1 MNEEYGDAAATIRL
15 YDNRFASD
23 GHSDPRTGWDSN
35 QGAIAGV
42 HDDVYQTTLGEE
54 GSEGDEEMNE
64 MLEGVKEDNREISVP
79 ALRRLTNSKIIKNAG
94 GDINRMK
101 GNVDSC
107 KKFLGDVRFLIQGS
121 LQENLQKAKE
131 KNNGPQFDD
140 DDEIEEIQH
149 FTTKDG
155 KSGSSASSKGKRKI
169 GEMTSFFKYGVQDS
183 KQPSIKACVQSKERW
198 HVIDMAIALWFY
210 DACIPTNAVN
220 SPFFQKAVDKIAS
233 MGHGYKAPNYH
244 ALRVNLLRDAKTQIK
259 LIIDSFR
266 SHWAEVR
273 CTIMG
278 DGWTD
283 TRQRPLI
290 NFLVYCSKGLS
301 FTKFVDASNFIT
313 DAETLC
319 NLFAEIVEFVGPNN
333 VVHIVTDN
341 GANYKAAGRKLSERY
356 PTIRWS
362 PCAAHCINLIMK
374 DMLKMNDV
382 KNVAT
387 LASNVTVFIYDH
399 KWTLN

>member
-1 MNEEYGDAAATIRL
+1 METVDSRSTPNSEEQSLDQYTPSQGATIRQKK
-15 YDNRFASD
+15 D
-23 GHSDPRTGWDSN
+23 
-35 QGAIAGV
+35 IAWRYV
-42 HDDVYQTTLGEE
+42 TEAKN
-54 GSEGDEEMNE
+54 SEG
-64 MLEGVKEDNREISVP
+64 K
-79 ALRRLTNSKIIKNAG
+79 
-94 GDINRMK
+94 
-101 GNVDSC
+101 
-107 KKFLGDVRFLIQGS
+107 
-121 LQENLQKAKE
+121 KAKE
-131 KNNGPQFDD
+131 KKSGPQFDD

-155 KSGSSASSKGKRKI
+155 KSGSFASSKGKRKI

-198 HVIDMAIALWFY
+198 HDTDMAIALWFY

-244 ALRVNLLRDAKTQIK
+244 ALHVNLLRDAKTQIK

-266 SHWAEVR
+266 SHWAEVG

-301 FTKFVDASNFIT
+301 FIKSVNASNFIMNV
-313 DAETLC
+313 ETLC

-333 VVHIVTDN
+333 MVHMVTNN
-341 GANYKAAGRKLSERY
+341 GVNYKAARRKLSERY

-374 DMLKMNDV
+374 DMSEMNDV
-382 KNVAT
+382 ENVAT
-387 LASNVTVFIYDH
+387 LASKVTIFIYNH
-399 KWTLN
+399 KWTLNWLRMRPGWKEIVRPGATHFATTFIALKSLHDHKDHLQALVLNLCQNNDTFDMPFAHL

>member
-1 MNEEYGDAAATIRL
+1 MKQHL
-15 YDNRFASD
+15 
-23 GHSDPRTGWDSN
+23 
-35 QGAIAGV
+35 AG
-42 HDDVYQTTLGEE
+42 
-54 GSEGDEEMNE
+54 
-64 MLEGVKEDNREISVP
+64 
-79 ALRRLTNSKIIKNAG
+79 
-94 GDINRMK
+94 MK

-107 KKFLGDVRFLIQGS
+107 KKVPGDVRFLIQGS

-131 KNNGPQFDD
+131 NKSGPQFDDD

-155 KSGSSASSKGKRKI
+155 KSGSSASSKGKRKV

-198 HVIDMAIALWFY
+198 HDTDMAIALWFY

-220 SPFFQKAVDKIAS
+220 SPFFHKAVDKIAS

-244 ALRVNLLRDAKTQIK
+244 ALRVNLLRDAKTQVK

-266 SHWAEVR
+266 SDWAKVG

-278 DGWTD
+278 DGWMD
-283 TRQRPLI
+283 ARQRPLI

-301 FTKFVDASNFIT
+301 FIKSVDVSNFIT
-313 DAETLC
+313 DAETLG
-319 NLFAEIVEFVGPNN
+319 NLFVEIVEFVGPNN
-333 VVHIVTDN
+333 VVHMVTDN
-341 GANYKAAGRKLSERY
+341 GVNYKATGRKLSERY

-362 PCAAHCINLIMK
+362 PCATHCINLIMK
-374 DMLKMNDV
+374 DMPEMNDV

-387 LASNVTVFIYDH
+387 LASKVIIFIYNH
-399 KWTLN
+399 KWTLNWLRMRPGWKEIVCPGATHFATTFIALKSLHDHKDHLQALVVSDGYKKFLKIPKGREVKQIVLDEKILEQ